1 MYEHLNLTF
10 LGRQP
15 KQFHLQFG
23 AATSVFV
30 TGLCAGLHV
39 LWPVG
44 LLTGVIAVTGVPAAV
59 EDGLFPAV
67 GAPLF
72 LFGLV
77 YGLLLFRLHLLLH
90 FGHQPFSFLLQ
101 ALPHLRHCELC
112 IHAGT
117 KWKLLVY
124 SVHRWMFS
132 DSADGGPTEIVL
144 HLRQL
149 LLMQPLKLLDL
160 YPQPPDL
167 WH

>member
-1 MYEHLNLTF
+1 MHEHLNLTC

-15 KQFHLQFG
+15 KQFNLQFG
-23 AATSVFV
+23 AATSVSV

-44 LLTGVIAVTGVPAAV
+44 LLTGVIAVTRVPAAV

-77 YGLLLFRLHLLLH
+77 HSLLLFRLHLLPH
-90 FGHQPFSFLLQ
+90 FGHQPLSFLLQ

-112 IHAGT
+112 IHART
-117 KWKLLVY
+117 K
-124 SVHRWMFS
+124 
-132 DSADGGPTEIVL
+132 
-144 HLRQL
+144 
-149 LLMQPLKLLDL
+149 
-160 YPQPPDL
+160 
-167 WH
+167 